1 MNSAWFLRYPM
12 ENSRNPFLCFMNRRY
27 NKNKED
33 CIPETKSLF
42 RRMLA
47 ADSHM
52 NIDCVDPLGRFL
64 RDDDDDGGDGEDDSD
79 GDVEVDDRDGGGGE
93 DDGDGDE

>member
-1 MNSAWFLRYPM
+1 
-12 ENSRNPFLCFMNRRY
+12 MNRRY

-33 CIPETKSLF
+33 CVPKTKPLF

-64 RDDDDDGGDGEDDSD
+64 QDDDDDGDDSD
-79 GDVEVDDRDGGGGE
+79 GDVGDDDGGGDGGVE
-93 DDGDGDE
+93 DGGDGDE

>member
-1 MNSAWFLRYPM
+1 M
-12 ENSRNPFLCFMNRRY
+12 ENSRNPILCFMNRRY

-33 CIPETKSLF
+33 CVPKTKPLF

-64 RDDDDDGGDGEDDSD
+64 QDDDDDGGEDDSD
-79 GDVEVDDRDGGGGE
+79 GDVEDYDCDGGGVE